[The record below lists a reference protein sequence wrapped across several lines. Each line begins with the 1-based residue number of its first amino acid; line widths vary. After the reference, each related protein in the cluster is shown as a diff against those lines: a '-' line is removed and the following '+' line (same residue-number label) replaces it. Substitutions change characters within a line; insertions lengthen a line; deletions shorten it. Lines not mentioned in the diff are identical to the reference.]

1 MSENKRR
8 FRLSPSMQI
17 ILGFTALILLGTFL
31 LALPISNKDGMW
43 LNGVDAFFT
52 STSAVCVTGLIVV
65 DTAVQFSLFG
75 QFVIMFLIQI
85 GGLGIVSITSLIF
98 LMLKKKISFSNRLTL
113 KESLNRDTVQGVVT
127 FIKRVIITTFII
139 EGCGALLL
147 LYSTITFTGSFW
159 KGLFSAIFMAIS
171 SFCNAGFDV
180 FGVETEQFIS
190 LSAFASN
197 VLMLLPIMMLI
208 ILGGIGFIVLTGGIK
223 NIRTNQHIRVVVIV
237 TLILIFGGAI
247 GFMLA
252 EWNNTLTIGGM
263 STGDKIL
270 NSFFQSVSTR
280 TAGCATFDQGGL
292 TIVGQVLTIILMFIG
307 GSPTSIAG
315 GIKTTTLFVLFVFL
329 IKRSNSNGTIVY
341 KDRKFSSTMIFKA
354 IKIVLYSLIV
364 VVVSSIIILAIEG
377 EAVSPMSVIYEC
389 VSAIS
394 TVGLTMGITP
404 YLTIASKIVLALVMF
419 IGRVGMLTIVLALST
434 KVDASIEQIEYT
446 NTDIIIG

>member
-1 MSENKRR
+1 MSDNKRR